1 MIKKTKTAVSATAP
15 AKENAEE
22 GVCVYSK
29 LLAKPFDSL
38 EELKSAEDAYRKE
51 NAEKLK
57 AAETRKA
64 RAQEVDD
71 AIKHRDELIKRENE
85 SKAAAYKEYLTT
97 IDEAKK
103 KYLDVCNKSD
113 KDIQDAQ
120 KSVDDKLKAFC
131 VDYPGG
137 YHTTIKYDDGST
149 KTYSYTYYAP
159 VESPLV
165 PLATMFDRF
174 LRMW

>member
-1 MIKKTKTAVSATAP
+1 MIKKAKTAVSATAP

-22 GVCVYSK
+22 GVCVYSR
-29 LLAKPFDSL
+29 LLSKPFDSL
-38 EELKSAEDAYRKE
+38 EELKAAEDNYKKE

-71 AIKHRDELIKRENE
+71 AIKHRDELIKRERE
-85 SKAAAYKEYLTT
+85 SKASAYKEYLTA

-103 KYLDVCNKSD
+103 KYLDICNKSD
-113 KDIQDAQ
+113 EDVKEAQ
-120 KSVDDKLKAFC
+120 KDVDDKLKAFC
-131 VDYPGG
+131 ADYGG

-149 KTYSYTYYAP
+149 RTYSYNYYAP